1 MIIALVLIC
10 LVAACGLVWLTI
22 HQMFPPP
29 DVLTTIIANAE
40 ALSPTESEVPDKV
53 DADSDDMALPDGY
66 FAEEKDAHSAKKAF
80 IIGINTYPGS
90 PLRGCVNDANDALAF
105 IAPSGKT
112 YGYAG
117 SGFTKEQAESAAK
130 TLTAQGYEVRM
141 LLNKKATS
149 ANIKA
154 GYAWLLANTIAG
166 DKRLFWY
173 SGHGTQLDDPRELD
187 GYSEALC
194 PVNLN
199 FDNLS
204 TFVTD
209 DDLYNGYAQLPT
221 GANLTFA
228 LDCCHAW
235 DDDRSPKLKGTRS
248 RFLPP
253 PPTKIPLTKALTT
266 IGGRSNLNDSVVVI
280 AGCRA
285 AQTSAD
291 AVYTDATGKKRYN
304 GALSYNLLNTLRA
317 MPEASLNDII
327 KDVQAKIK
335 AQGYD
340 QVPQLLGSERL
351 KKLPFLG

>member
-1 MIIALVLIC
+1 MIIASVLIFL
-10 LVAACGLVWLTI
+10 LVGAGLVWLAI
-22 HQMFPPP
+22 RKMSPPS
-29 DVLTTIIANAE
+29 DALTTPLPE
-40 ALSPTESEVPDKV
+40 TEFTTPEPDKT
-53 DADSDDMALPDGY
+53 DSDDDALPEGY
-66 FAEEKDAHSAKKAF
+66 FDSEKGARVPKKALF
-80 IIGINTYPGS
+80 IGINQYPGS
-90 PLRGCVNDANDALAF
+90 PLRGCVNDVNDAQALLGASNRVY
-105 IAPSGKT
+105 A
-112 YGYAG
+112 YGG
-117 SGFTKEQAESAAK
+117 GGFSKKELEKATKA
-130 TLTAQGYEVRM
+130 LTAKGYEVRV
-141 LLNKKATS
+141 LLNKKATA

-154 GYAWLLANTIAG
+154 GYAWLLADTIAG

-209 DDLYNGYAQLPT
+209 DDLYNGYAQLST
-221 GANLTFA
+221 GANLTFV

-253 PPTKIPLTKALTT
+253 PPSKIALTKALAT

-285 AQTSAD
+285 DQTSAD

-304 GALSYNLLNTLRA
+304 GALSRNLIDTLLA
-317 MPEASLNDII
+317 MPENTALETVLAT
-327 KDVQAKIK
+327 VQAKVK